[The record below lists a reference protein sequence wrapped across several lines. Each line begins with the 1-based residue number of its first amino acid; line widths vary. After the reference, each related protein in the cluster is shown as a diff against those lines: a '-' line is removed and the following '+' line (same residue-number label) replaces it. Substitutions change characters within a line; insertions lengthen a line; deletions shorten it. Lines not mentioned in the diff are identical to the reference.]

1 MTTSAELNISP
12 YWDWHN
18 SKPRIYTRQS
28 QGRHPI
34 WNENQA
40 PCKLITKTSKY
51 NRFQQLQHTN
61 TQNLQKH
68 ETRNNNHLKQ
78 KSINF
83 QAKLEKEALTSLIA
97 TSSFVWMLVPSPPK
111 PKIKTIN
118 HQHTQQNPRQKKRTM
133 SKRENWTN
141 RDRSPRTSRYRSSS
155 PAETYSQR
163 EAPSTQTPTDETLTH

>member
-40 PCKLITKTSKY
+40 PCKLIIKTRKY

-118 HQHTQQNPRQKKRTM
+118 HQHTQQNPRRIKRTM
-133 SKRENWTN
+133 SREKIEHTEIDLPE
-141 RDRSPRTSRYRSSS
+141 R
-155 PAETYSQR
+155 A
-163 EAPSTQTPTDETLTH
+163 ATDLPPQPKLIPNARLHPHKPQQMKP